1 MLVMDSNL
9 QALHHQALQRQAR
22 KLVDDLDELRAAQ
35 NAASRG
41 LSQREI
47 AGLLETSQAKV
58 HRLLKA
64 FERRGGNLEAGPEE
78 IALRAFAY
86 DTSRPALIRTL
97 KAFPYTEGQD
107 APYPHEGRIPGTWD
121 QVVTS
126 FAKGLLSSEEFEE
139 ITRAVGR

>member
-22 KLVDDLDELRAAQ
+22 KLVDDLDELKAAQ
-35 NAASRG
+35 NAARRG
-41 LSQREI
+41 LSQRDI
-47 AGLLETSQAKV
+47 ADLLETSQAKV

-64 FERRGGNLEAGPEE
+64 VERRGGKLEAGPEE

-86 DTSRPALIRTL
+86 DTSRSALVQTL
-97 KAFPYTEGQD
+97 KEFPYTDAQD

-121 QVVTS
+121 QVVT
-126 FAKGLLSSEEFEE
+126 ALARGLLSDEEFEE
-139 ITRAVGR
+139 IKGAVGR